1 MKTVYSISLAV
12 MALSLSSNTSPAGG
26 GVVPV
31 VIPVQQP
38 TRYAPLPTIPLVPPP
53 YHNVPYQ
60 LPTNGKQYWC
70 GTSQRW
76 YPEVQTCSID
86 WSLQHR
92 IR

>member
-1 MKTVYSISLAV
+1 MKKIYSTTIAG
-12 MALSLSSNTSPAGG
+12 MILSLSPNVSPAGG
-26 GVVPV
+26 GPVPV

-38 TRYAPLPTIPLVPPP
+38 TRYAPLPPIPLVPPP
-53 YHNVPYQ
+53 AHNIPYQ
-60 LPTNGKQYWC
+60 LPAPGKQYWC
-70 GTSQRW
+70 GTSQHW